1 MSGAAGAPE
10 DRFDPDR
17 LDDPS
22 FLEECDSS
30 GALRTVASS
39 AAQVRVAF
47 RAALEAGVPRIALR
61 DLRHVHASLLVRG
74 GLDPKSLQAHL
85 GHSRASLSLD
95 VYAYSLPAGG
105 RVVEAWDLVMGS

>member
-47 RAALEAGVPRIALR
+47 RAALEAGVPCKEIWRAAWAALE
-61 DLRHVHASLLVRG
+61 
-74 GLDPKSLQAHL
+74 
-85 GHSRASLSLD
+85 
-95 VYAYSLPAGG
+95 LPA
-105 RVVEAWDLVMGS
+105 RER